1 MQPATISPT
10 NNEHDLLG
18 ELRREFVLR
27 LESQDR
33 EHKAYIA
40 KLEQEHNARFT
51 NLEQEHN
58 ARINKLEQ
66 EHNARITNL
75 EQEHNARIT
84 NLEQEYNARINVLQV
99 ENQNLRSRMA
109 NIEQRQQEIDIHRRH
124 LREEKKKHANAA
136 KTSKELVTLKIL
148 RFLF

>member
-51 NLEQEHN
+51 NLEQE
-58 ARINKLEQ
+58 
-66 EHNARITNL
+66 
-75 EQEHNARIT
+75 
-84 NLEQEYNARINVLQV
+84 YNGRINVLQV

>member
-40 KLEQEHNARFT
+40 KLEQE
-51 NLEQEHN
+51 
-58 ARINKLEQ
+58 
-66 EHNARITNL
+66 
-75 EQEHNARIT
+75 
-84 NLEQEYNARINVLQV
+84 YNGRINVLQV